1 MTFEALV
8 SSMSA
13 GIGVKL
19 DARPEARVHGGS
31 INECYRW
38 NGRGGPIFV
47 KVAAA
52 DSEGMLAAE
61 AAGLQELE
69 AAQALRVPHVLG
81 VGRTHAHA
89 WLALEWIDFGARNA
103 IAEGALGERLAYQH
117 RRQAAAFGWHRN
129 NTIGSTPQPNEWL
142 DDWVVFFR
150 ERRLR
155 YQLELADHSPR
166 GSELRRR
173 AAPLLERL
181 GDFFANYRPVPA
193 LLHGDL
199 WGGNWG
205 ADAGGTPVIFDPA
218 TYYGDREAD
227 LAMTR
232 LFGGFGADFYAAYA
246 ATWPLDPGARAR
258 IGLYNLYHVL
268 NHFNL
273 FGAGYLAQASSM
285 IDALLREL
293 TG

>member
-1 MTFEALV
+1 MTFEPLV

-13 GIGVKL
+13 AIGVQL
-19 DARPEARVHGGS
+19 SARPEARVHGGS

-38 NGRGGPIFV
+38 QSRSRPLFV
-47 KVAAA
+47 KVAPA
-52 DSEGMLAAE
+52 DSEGMFAAE

-81 VGRTHAHA
+81 VGRTASHA
-89 WLALEWIDFGARNA
+89 WLALEWIDFGARTA
-103 IAEGALGERLAYQH
+103 AAQRALGERLADQH
-117 RRQAAAFGWHRN
+117 RRQAPAFGWDRN
-129 NTIGSTPQPNEWL
+129 NTIGSTPQLNEWR
-142 DDWVVFFR
+142 DDWVSFFR

-155 YQLELADHSPR
+155 YQLELADSTSR
-166 GSELRRR
+166 GAELRRR

-205 ADAGGTPVIFDPA
+205 ADDSGTPVIFDPA
-218 TYYGDREAD
+218 IYYGDREAD

-246 ATWPLDPGARAR
+246 ATWPLDPGAGVRTA
-258 IGLYNLYHVL
+258 LYNLYHVL